1 MIFVV
6 ENSLQAA
13 NFTAKVPSSEEGGD
27 RRFYDHRRE
36 PYMSQDQAVTA
47 PLRTSTFKSELN
59 DAVGLCNVQSL
70 KQQPPVSA
78 KAFELLAQSWAGL
91 WRILHSVQDQD
102 TLPTN
107 ERRIIED

>member
-6 ENSLQAA
+6 ENSLQVA
-13 NFTAKVPSSEEGGD
+13 NSTAKVPSSEGGGD

-59 DAVGLCNVQSL
+59 DAVGRVRP
-70 KQQPPVSA
+70 K
-78 KAFELLAQSWAGL
+78 
-91 WRILHSVQDQD
+91 
-102 TLPTN
+102 TLIGSDPMKLVVVTQWV
-107 ERRIIED
+107 RA